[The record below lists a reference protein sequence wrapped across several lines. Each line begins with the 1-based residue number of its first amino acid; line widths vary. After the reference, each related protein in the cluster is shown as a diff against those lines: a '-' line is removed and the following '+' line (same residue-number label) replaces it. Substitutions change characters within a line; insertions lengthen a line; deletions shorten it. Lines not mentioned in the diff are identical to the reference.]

1 MKPLLLPRRKR
12 AIGFTLIELL
22 VVIGIIAL
30 LASLLLPAISRGPE
44 KEKIIGARLQTAQ
57 ITSATERYESDYGR
71 LPCSTAAMNAAVGA
85 TEDFTFGG
93 TFKSPGGAT
102 LEVAGPTTVSSQYK
116 ASNAEIMAILFDLE
130 KYQNGQPT
138 VNVGHVKNPQRNI
151 GYLAANFVS
160 DTVSPGIG
168 SDGVYRDPWGDP
180 YVISFD
186 LNNDGKV
193 RDAFYRARSVSQI
206 ASGAPAGYFGS
217 FNSYDSPSGNGDH
230 YECNSPV
237 MVWSAGPDQ
246 MINLNDRANAGVNKD
261 NVLSWK

>member
-1 MKPLLLPRRKR
+1 MDRVPRDDDGGTPAGASVPGDER
-12 AIGFTLIELL
+12 LL
-22 VVIGIIAL
+22 VKGLINKNREADDRHDH
-30 LASLLLPAISRGPE
+30 P
-44 KEKIIGARLQTAQ
+44 
-57 ITSATERYESDYGR
+57 SAGLHEG
-71 LPCSTAAMNAAVGA
+71 L
-85 TEDFTFGG
+85 
-93 TFKSPGGAT
+93 
-102 LEVAGPTTVSSQYK
+102 

-130 KYQNGQPT
+130 KYPNGQPT

-151 GYLAANFVS
+151 GYLAAYFVS

-180 YVISFD
+180 YIITID
-186 LNNDGKV
+186 LNNDGKT

-217 FNSYDSPSGNGDH
+217 FNSYDSPAGNGDH

-246 MINLNDRANAGVNKD
+246 MINLIFQMVDHCQLHAWRKVD
-261 NVLSWK
+261 DDMSC